1 MGHEEQAGEASP
13 EAEYDVSNSWS
24 AMSPGG
30 NIGAVAAPCVSLLT
44 GTCWGRAVEAFFAR
58 NNRNPVLPE
67 I

>member
-24 AMSPGG
+24 AMSLGG

-44 GTCWGRAVEAFFAR
+44 GTWWGRAVETSFAR
-58 NNRNPVLPE
+58 NYRYPV
-67 I
+67 ISKI